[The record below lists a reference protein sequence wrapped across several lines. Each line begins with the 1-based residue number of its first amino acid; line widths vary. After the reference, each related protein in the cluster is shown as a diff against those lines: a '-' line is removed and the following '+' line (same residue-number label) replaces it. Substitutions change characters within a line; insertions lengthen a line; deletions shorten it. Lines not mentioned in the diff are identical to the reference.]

1 MQMQIRRAS
10 ERGHANHGWL
20 DTRHT
25 FSFAS
30 YWDPRFESFGPLRVL
45 NEDRVHGGT
54 GFGRH
59 GHSNAEIFSYI
70 VNGSL
75 EHRDSMG
82 NREVLRRGDVQF
94 TCAGSGI
101 RHSEMNAHP
110 TEPVHFLQIWVLP
123 EKQRLSPSYATK
135 HFTTEAKHNKLCLL
149 VSKKGHNGSI
159 KIHQDISTFATL
171 LDDGASI
178 RHKFKKGRA
187 GYVHVVDVKGSNGV
201 TLNEDTKLLPG
212 DGAFVQD
219 VSELNIVG
227 HAQEHL
233 HAELLLFDLKQPED
247 RAHM

>member
-1 MQMQIRRAS
+1 MSVGRA
-10 ERGHANHGWL
+10 RAA
-20 DTRHT
+20 
-25 FSFAS
+25 F
-30 YWDPRFESFGPLRVL
+30 
-45 NEDRVHGGT
+45 
-54 GFGRH
+54 
-59 GHSNAEIFSYI
+59 
-70 VNGSL
+70 
-75 EHRDSMG
+75 
-82 NREVLRRGDVQF
+82 QF
-94 TCAGSGI
+94 NPSTCTVMPG

-110 TEPVHFLQIWVLP
+110 TEPAHVLQIWVLP

-178 RHKFKKGRA
+178 CHKFKKGRA
-187 GYVHVVDVKGSNGV
+187 GYAHVVDDKGSNGV

-212 DGAFVQD
+212 DGAFVQN